1 MPKYITVR
9 EVCER
14 LAITKVDHIL
24 NAIRRGELA
33 AVNIGSGS
41 VRPTWRISEESFA
54 AFVEKRTARPALAA
68 KKRSRKPQLE
78 EVTKYFSEK

>member
-1 MPKYITVR
+1 MPKFITVR
-9 EVCER
+9 QVCER

-33 AVNIGSGS
+33 AMNIGSGS
-41 VRPTWRISEESFA
+41 IRPTWRISEEAFA
-54 AFVEKRTARPALAA
+54 AFVEKRTSRPQLAA

-78 EVTKYFSEK
+78 NVTKFF